1 MRKMMLALVALS
13 ALPSFAASRMR
24 VDGLDA
30 GEAVEAVTNVAF
42 AVGADAPRRILLEL
56 ALAATPSNDV
66 EVAFGYDADQDGIL
80 AAEESGLTVGWDCG
94 AWFVRNDCSGELVL
108 ENDDDAQS
116 LELSFAVN
124 PDGKLVSLTAH
135 AAEVSVFAGVNL
147 SQFVQ
152 RLDPGWNLARVI
164 VRGQGLAQETIAA
177 KALKIGNAVR
187 VR

>member
-1 MRKMMLALVALS
+1 MRKYYMSLLLALAF
-13 ALPSFAASRMR
+13 PSFAASRMR
-24 VDGLDA
+24 VAGLDA

-80 AAEESGLTVGWDCG
+80 AAEESGMTIGWDSG

-116 LELSFAVN
+116 LAMSFAVN

-135 AAEVSVFAGVNL
+135 AAEVQVFAGVNL

-164 VRGQGLAQETIAA
+164 VRGQGLVQETIAA